1 MTEIERLSYNVLNS
15 GVLRQNYDVNDLARS
30 CRCSYELTG
39 FKALQLAVI
48 PECHRNNIR
57 CSRTIKQI
65 TTCIWDYH
73 TTSTEKDYFID
84 LASQINQILTNQRPY
99 LTVRRRFRRMPDMDH
114 TPLSLTLFY
123 GSNF

>member
-57 CSRTIKQI
+57 LL
-65 TTCIWDYH
+65 Y
-73 TTSTEKDYFID
+73 
-84 LASQINQILTNQRPY
+84 
-99 LTVRRRFRRMPDMDH
+99 
-114 TPLSLTLFY
+114 
-123 GSNF
+123 